1 MNEKLMSYWDY
12 SEPEELERINTA
24 FKTTRYLNKWWV
36 SDNFPFEVHR
46 MIDEENSGA
55 LAFMKQYLLSYNGS
69 NTSSVMQGTLK
80 MLKLLETGYYQQYEN
95 APMYDNQPIYN
106 YKETATMVS
115 NIKMVEHL
123 KVEQTMIHNHD
134 KDIQKQ
140 INSLTKK
147 IKKYQEQYPERII

>member
-1 MNEKLMSYWDY
+1 MNETLMSYWDY
-12 SEPEELERINTA
+12 SEPEELERINSA
-24 FKTTRYLNKWWV
+24 FKTLRYLNKWWV

-69 NTSSVMQGTLK
+69 NTSSFMQGSLK
-80 MLKLLETGYYQQYEN
+80 MLKLLDKDYYQQYEN

-106 YKETATMVS
+106 YKETATMFS
-115 NIKMVEHL
+115 NIKMLEHL
-123 KVEQTMIHNHD
+123 KVEQTRFQKPD

-140 INSLTKK
+140 INFLTKQ